1 MFFTVAKLPLLIK
14 IVADIEPVPFKRVVG
29 NRHKFNDK
37 RYSEYKDVLGYF
49 ALQAM
54 HGQPPLDGAI
64 KLSADFYKPK
74 PKSITSRNWG
84 DVDNFLKAVM
94 DALTGICY
102 DDDRQVIE
110 VHARKFFG
118 SPKVFITLEAI

>member
-1 MFFTVAKLPLLIK
+1 M
-14 IVADIEPVPFKRVVG
+14 ADIEPVPFKRVMG
-29 NRHKFNDK
+29 GYHRYNDK
-37 RYSEYKDVLGYF
+37 RYTEYKQVLGYF

-74 PKSITSRNWG
+74 PKSITSRIWG

-102 DDDRQVIE
+102 VDDRQVTE

-118 SPKVFITLEAI
+118 TPKVFITLEESRCSE

>member
-1 MFFTVAKLPLLIK
+1 MIK

-49 ALQAM
+49 ALRAM
-54 HGQPPLDGAI
+54 QGQPPFTGAL

-74 PKSITSRNWG
+74 PKDITSRKWG

-94 DALTGICY
+94 DALNGICY
-102 DDDRQVIE
+102 VDDRQVID

-118 SPKVFITLEAI
+118 QPKVFITLEAI